1 MKKVFSKS
9 VFLLLALCIACSAF
23 LCACDN
29 KTVPQNFP
37 VAISPAD
44 RSALELC
51 STPRTNADLDKIY
64 SFVNDS
70 GNSINDLNKKYEIQ
84 CLRQDEDEYRIEY
97 IGGNHILVLRFDK
110 DAKYIKD
117 EKLNS
122 LYRVTDTRGKFDKLK
137 VGDPVTEV
145 QKVDPSC
152 YFPFLLDPSTDR
164 HVTYHYTEDGY
175 CTKIKYDTDMKI
187 SEISHALM

>member
-23 LCACDN
+23 LCACGD

-51 STPRTNADLDKIY
+51 STSRTNADLDKIY

-97 IGGNHILVLRFDK
+97 IGGNHILILRFDK

-137 VGDPVTEV
+137 VGDPVSAV
-145 QKVDPSC
+145 QTVDPTC
-152 YFPFLLDPSTDR
+152 FFPFLVDSSSTDL
-164 HVTYHYTEDGY
+164 TTDHYTEDGY
-175 CTKIKYDTDMKI
+175 HTRITYDGDFNI
-187 SEISHALM
+187 ASINYELM